1 MWKINISIDYHTV
14 VVRGYLHVQNFG
26 ITRIGLLPGTL
37 EEREAI
43 LSADIAVVA
52 LDLED
57 LAVEEGFWSS

>member
-1 MWKINISIDYHTV
+1 MIFSKD
-14 VVRGYLHVQNFG
+14 VQNFG

-43 LSADIAVVA
+43 LSADIAAVA

-57 LAVEEGFWSS
+57 LAVAEGFWSS